1 MSQSLPH
8 SSAPA
13 ARAVAWPLASL
24 ALSLLLASLGT
35 SSANV
40 GLPTLAR
47 VFDAPFS
54 QVQWIVLAYL
64 LAITLCVVGAG
75 RLGDLIGRRRLL
87 LAGIA
92 VFTAAS
98 ALCGLASSLGLLLAA
113 RALQGAGAAVM
124 MALTMAFVG
133 DLLPKERTGSA

>member
-1 MSQSLPH
+1 MSQSLPQ
-8 SSAPA
+8 SAPA
-13 ARAVAWPLASL
+13 ARAGGAVAWPLASL

-54 QVQWIVLAYL
+54 LVQWIVLAYM

-92 VFTAAS
+92 EFRPS
-98 ALCGLASSLGLLLAA
+98 SPLIGLASSLWP
-113 RALQGAGAAVM
+113 
-124 MALTMAFVG
+124 
-133 DLLPKERTGSA
+133 LP